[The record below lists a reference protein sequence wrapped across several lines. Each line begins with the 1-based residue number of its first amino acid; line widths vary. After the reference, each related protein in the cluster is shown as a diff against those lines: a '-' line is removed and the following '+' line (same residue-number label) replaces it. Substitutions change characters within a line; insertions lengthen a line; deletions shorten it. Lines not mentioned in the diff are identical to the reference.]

1 MDKEFSGTGH
11 LIDIYDKEKKP
22 KGFVFLWV
30 RGVEDSDAVEC
41 LPQET
46 SKINDSIREE
56 GFIKEYYVANFQE
69 IPFKHPQ
76 THGFTIETFPIW
88 IFWDRSKQ
96 EFKHKLFLIGI
107 KNLLLSRGNFFPSN
121 YAGGVVTGND
131 FFNREATIEEVWQ
144 RLQEKNLLI
153 TAPRRFGKTS
163 LLYVI
168 RDNPKEDYRCIH
180 IDLEKV
186 YSPLDFAAR
195 CTAAV
200 RAKDEVERNKI
211 EEEIR
216 KTNIN
221 WQSKAEEI
229 RRSRL
234 LFLMDEFSYMLDNFF
249 EKLKRKEIEEFLQ
262 WFARKREGEKYL
274 RFILT
279 GSIDIEVYI
288 EDKNINQRYFADF
301 DRLKLSPF
309 KEEEA
314 ELLVEGLLYG
324 QGVYLEKEI
333 IEEIVKSIHPAYPY
347 FLQIFT
353 GQIISYYRKYKSI
366 TVKDIPHIYGG
377 ERTRKAEV
385 LLDELSKSP
394 QGVRIAELQHIYL
407 SKFRDAKDI
416 EILLGYLEYDVYLEK
431 KDNAYRFSS
440 PLLREYWKRYQF
452 KRRLKE

>member
-1 MDKEFSGTGH
+1 
-11 LIDIYDKEKKP
+11 
-22 KGFVFLWV
+22 
-30 RGVEDSDAVEC
+30 
-41 LPQET
+41 
-46 SKINDSIREE
+46 
-56 GFIKEYYVANFQE
+56 
-69 IPFKHPQ
+69 
-76 THGFTIETFPIW
+76 
-88 IFWDRSKQ
+88 
-96 EFKHKLFLIGI
+96 
-107 KNLLLSRGNFFPSN
+107 
-121 YAGGVVTGND
+121 
-131 FFNREATIEEVWQ
+131 
-144 RLQEKNLLI
+144 
-153 TAPRRFGKTS
+153 
-163 LLYVI
+163 
-168 RDNPKEDYRCIH
+168 
-180 IDLEKV
+180 
-186 YSPLDFAAR
+186 
-195 CTAAV
+195 
-200 RAKDEVERNKI
+200 
-211 EEEIR
+211 
-216 KTNIN
+216 
-221 WQSKAEEI
+221 
-229 RRSRL
+229 

-366 TVKDIPHIYGG
+366 TVKDIPHIYENQLLGPNCRRYLDDLYHHILRHYGG